1 MPSTRNQTGVTIV
14 TRLYA
19 PDVDAVGRYA
29 EQLAESLAGGGR
41 SVTVVCAGRSPDGAR
56 PTDGV
61 RVIRV
66 PLPQPA
72 GSGKVRRLIDWIVFA
87 WIAALVC
94 ASRRPRDLV
103 VCTSFPPTTAFAMAA
118 LGRRT
123 CLWCLDVYPEALALA
138 GMTTK
143 GSVGWKVLAAAN
155 AWAIRRMRAVVT
167 LNETMARTVSDATGR
182 RDVRVAELWADPR
195 QAPAARVD
203 RDRTRKELGLSGEFV
218 AMYAGN
224 LGIGH
229 DAEALLEAIAASSRA
244 DHLRWVLVGSGEGRA
259 RIDRSAGGG
268 SVRNLVSLPVQPV
281 ARMPS
286 LLSAADVHLV
296 TLCPGFDTVMF
307 PSKLLAAV
315 ASGTPVVAVCD
326 ADSELGRLVT
336 SERIGLVVAPGDGG
350 ALVDSLE
357 SLRRSPDAL
366 GAMRARIVELARG
379 RFAAHLALARW
390 DELVRSIA

>member
-1 MPSTRNQTGVTIV
+1 MRSTRNQPGVTIV
-14 TRLYA
+14 TRLY
-19 PDVDAVGRYA
+19 PPHVDAVGRYA
-29 EQLAESLAGGGR
+29 EQLAEGLAGNGR
-41 SVTVVCAGRSPDGAR
+41 PVTVVCAGRAPGGSR
-56 PTDGV
+56 PTSGV
-61 RVIRV
+61 RVIRI
-66 PLPQPA
+66 PLPRPA
-72 GSGKVRRLIDWIVFA
+72 RSGKVRRAIDWIAFA
-87 WIAALVC
+87 SSAALAC
-94 ASRRPRDLV
+94 AILRPRDLV

-167 LNETMARTVSDATGR
+167 LTATMARTVSDATGR
-182 RDVRVAELWADPR
+182 RDVRVTELWADPR
-195 QAPAARVD
+195 LAPAPRVD
-203 RDRTRKELGLSGEFV
+203 RDRTRKELGLSREFV

-229 DAEALLEAIAASSRA
+229 DAEALLEAIAASSRI

-259 RIDRSAGGG
+259 RIDRSAGEGR
-268 SVRNLVSLPVQPV
+268 VRSLVSLPVQPV

-315 ASGTPVVAVCD
+315 ASCTPVVAVCD

-336 SERIGLVVAPGDGG
+336 SEGIGLVVAPGDGG

-366 GAMRARIVELARG
+366 GAMRARIAELARG